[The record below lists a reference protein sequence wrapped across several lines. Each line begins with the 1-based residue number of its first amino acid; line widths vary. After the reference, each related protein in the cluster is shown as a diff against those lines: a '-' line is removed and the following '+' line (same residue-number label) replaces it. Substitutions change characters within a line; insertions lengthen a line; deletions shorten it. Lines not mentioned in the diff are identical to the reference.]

1 MIQNERN
8 IGAALIVP
16 FVRTRARN
24 LTGRAGLVWRESK
37 SATGFTGSDET
48 DTDRLLVLEARL
60 GWDHANRSGGISLAD
75 ALIHQG
81 VAIAGSTQ
89 IGTTGPAAGNAS
101 FTMAAFTLSH
111 LQQIGS
117 TPWSVYGLAIGQV
130 ASDVLPDSER
140 FSLGD
145 ATIGR
150 GFAPGNTSGDA
161 GYGGRV
167 ELRRLFLK
175 PAAGGAVIASEI
187 YGFGDYGRAYD
198 RAIER
203 DGQKWET
210 LASAGIGAR
219 IDINDWLTLTPE
231 IASQFNGVAN
241 DTTHQ
246 SHETRFYI
254 GAVARF

>member
-1 MIQNERN
+1 LARHSWYQLCGPAQN
-8 IGAALIVP
+8 L
-16 FVRTRARN
+16 F
-24 LTGRAGLVWRESK
+24 GRAGLVWRESK
-37 SATGFTGSDET
+37 NATGFSGPYET

-60 GWDHANRSGGISLAD
+60 VWDHAGRAGGISMAE

-81 VAIAGSTQ
+81 VSTGATQ
-89 IGTTGPAAGNAS
+89 IGATGLAAGNAS
-101 FTMAAFTLSH
+101 FNMAAFTLSH
-111 LQQIGS
+111 TQQIGS
-117 TPWSVYGLAIGQV
+117 TPWSVYGLAIGQA

-145 ATIGR
+145 ATVGR

-167 ELRRLFLK
+167 ELHRLFFK
-175 PAAGGAVIASEI
+175 PLANGAVTATEF
-187 YGFGDYGRAYD
+187 YAFGDFGRAYD

-231 IASQFNGVAN
+231 IARQITGVAN
-241 DTTHQ
+241 DTTRQ